1 MTAVAN
7 HIDLEPLIERQEQG
21 SVLAGSIL
29 PFLGSVKV
37 QVVVRVGGA
46 QTSVAEL
53 LDMKEGAVLAL
64 DRLVDQ
70 PLDVLVHDHVVARGT
85 LVAVG
90 EYFGVR
96 ITETATLGPPVV
108 QP

>member
-1 MTAVAN
+1 MSGGKVMTTVTN
-7 HIDLEPLIERQEQG
+7 EIELEPITGTVIDGKPLLG
-21 SVLAGSIL
+21 SAW

-37 QVVVRVGGA
+37 KVQVRVGGA
-46 QTSVAEL
+46 ETSVGEL
-53 LDMKEGAVLAL
+53 LELKQGSVLAL

-70 PLDVLVHDHVVARGT
+70 PLDVLVDDHVVARGV

-96 ITETATLGPPVV
+96 ISETAT
-108 QP
+108 QS